1 MNETNMQFY
10 NACREVPKN
19 AQRTISAGRLR
30 GMTDINPQW
39 RIQKLTEMFG
49 PEGLG
54 WSVETVRKWI
64 EDGANG
70 EKCAFTDIKLYVKF
84 DGIDGEWSRPIEGTG
99 GSMLVTQEKSGLHT
113 SDEAFKMARTDA
125 ISVACKELGMGAN
138 VYWAAGKQTKY
149 DTNGRDDTPF
159 PDADN
164 GVKVQPNDIQMIH
177 NIMTVYPKENRD
189 TSLKLMLA
197 KYKADKVEDLSAADF
212 VKFREELLQSADKMK
227 NTRLLSMVKSFA
239 EKGRMSE
246 KNARDIIETGI
257 GKLDDVTVGTF
268 NVFASQF
275 LQMYKDLEIR
285 DEQADD

>member
-1 MNETNMQFY
+1 MGNVFKKLAAVQSEVKATKDAYNSFGKYHYRSCESILEAVKPILKKNNSSIIIRDDIQQVGDRYYIMATAKFADCETDDVIEVTAF
-10 NACREVPKN
+10 AREEDTKK
-19 AQRTISAGRLR
+19 
-30 GMTDINPQW
+30 GM
-39 RIQKLTEMFG
+39 
-49 PEGLG
+49 
-54 WSVETVRKWI
+54 
-64 EDGANG
+64 DGAQ
-70 EKCAFTDIKLYVKF
+70 I
-84 DGIDGEWSRPIEGTG
+84 TG
-99 GSMLVTQEKSGLHT
+99 SASSYARKYALAGLLLL
-113 SDEAFKMARTDA
+113 DDNKDA
-125 ISVACKELGMGAN
+125 DATNKH
-138 VYWAAGKQTKY
+138 GK
-149 DTNGRDDTPF
+149 DDDAPF
-159 PDADN
+159 PDAEN
-164 GVKVQPNDIQMIH
+164 EIKVQPNDVQMIH

-275 LQMYKDLEIR
+275 LQMYKDLEIN